1 MVGGSL
7 VTSVFFTGI
16 HSPLAL
22 DDASSA
28 TEVATNLLYIAGVGI
43 GVRLL
48 IARVDPWSGRSLLVV
63 GILHSSFNA
72 TEAVLQ
78 PDYFWVRIVV
88 TIALGLG
95 VVAFGRQ
102 PQPST

>member
-1 MVGGSL
+1 MVHGAGEFPGSL
-7 VTSVFFTGI
+7 
-16 HSPLAL
+16 
-22 DDASSA
+22 
-28 TEVATNLLYIAGVGI
+28 AGVAI

-48 IARVDPWSGRSLLVV
+48 IARVDAWSGRSLLVI

-72 TEAVLQ
+72 TETVLE
-78 PDYFWVRIVV
+78 PEYFWIRIVV

-95 VVAFGRQ
+95 VVALGKQ